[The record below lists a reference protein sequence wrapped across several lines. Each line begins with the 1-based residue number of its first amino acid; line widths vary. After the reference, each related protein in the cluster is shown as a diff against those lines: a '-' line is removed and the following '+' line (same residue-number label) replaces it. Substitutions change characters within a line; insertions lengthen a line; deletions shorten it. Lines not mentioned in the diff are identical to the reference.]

1 VRPPVRLLAALAATV
16 ALVAL
21 TSLAASAEDDGPTY
35 AVPTVGQC
43 HALSLDDAMGEA
55 DRTPVVDC
63 AQPHTSRVV
72 AVAQLPA
79 TLSWSSPRVK
89 LEKRAIALCQ
99 PAFVAAVGG
108 GAKARNRSAYWWF
121 WFTPTKGQ
129 RSHGA
134 RWISCELALLGGA
147 DLADL
152 PTDEVPALSG
162 AAPGEDVARC
172 LTPQELEP
180 TTCTSRHGYRATGT
194 FAMSQKRF
202 PGRRVVGRAAAARCP
217 ARVGTARY
225 RWTFHD
231 AKIWNTGDHTVV
243 CYSRTRS

>member
-1 VRPPVRLLAALAATV
+1 VRSPLRLLAALAAT
-16 ALVAL
+16 ATLVTT

-35 AVPTVGQC
+35 AAPTVGEC
-43 HALSLDDAMGEA
+43 HALTLDDAMGDA

-63 AQPHTSRVV
+63 GLPHTSRVV

-79 TLSWSSPRVK
+79 SVTWSTPRARI
-89 LEKRAIALCQ
+89 EKQAITLCQ
-99 PAFVAAVGG
+99 PSFVAAVGG

-121 WFTPTKGQ
+121 WFTPTKVQ

-147 DLADL
+147 ELADL
-152 PTDEVPALSG
+152 PTDAVPALG
-162 AAPGEDVARC
+162 GTTPGDDVARC

-180 TTCTSRHGYRATGT
+180 TTCASRHAYRATGAFT
-194 FAMSQKRF
+194 MSQARF
-202 PGRRVVGRAAAARCP
+202 PGTRAVGRAAAAKCP
-217 ARVGTARY
+217 ARVGTGRY
-225 RWTFHD
+225 RWTFHN
-231 AKIWNTGDHTVV
+231 AKIWDTGDHTVV